1 MKINFKSTRNIQIL
15 VFFGLFLLLEI
26 ILRLFGMRAG
36 TLIDDFKVESEPVY
50 EARFLSD
57 SLGINH
63 ILPEAKNLM
72 AGTIINKQGFRS
84 SFDYNS
90 KIIDSIRQNTKQEIL
105 MIVGDSFVEGCC
117 AENVTNSFPDLM
129 DKDKKYC
136 TLNFGVSG
144 TDPLQYELLVKR
156 YLKELKPDRLIVT
169 IYFGNDVVNFKRIA
183 TPNIPL
189 TYPFKNNKWLYSVA
203 PNNLSGRESYVFK
216 NYKEAYEFYVEH
228 YTLKGPNRN
237 LFERSIQFSVLFSK
251 ICLFTEHKLAKW
263 KWEREHSDLRYDG
276 MAILHKNLVSIV
288 SSCNLAQVPYLFVC
302 IPAPLEA
309 REGKGLKTK
318 YANAFKD
325 LIWFVPEDLTLE
337 DYDGSSIANHL
348 NKQGHKK
355 YAKFLMEILNAESI
369 KDLEK
374 SKILT
379 K

>member
-1 MKINFKSTRNIQIL
+1 MKINFKSTRSIQVMI
-15 VFFGLFLLLEI
+15 FFALYILLEI

-36 TLIDDFKVESEPVY
+36 TLIDDFKVEEDPVY

-72 AGTIINKQGFRS
+72 AGTVINKQGFRS
-84 SFDYNS
+84 SFNFTS
-90 KIIDSIRQNTKQEIL
+90 HIVDSIRQNTKEEIL

-117 AENVTNSFPDLM
+117 ADSVTNSFPDLI
-129 DKDKKYC
+129 DRDKKYVV
-136 TLNFGVSG
+136 LNFGVSG

-156 YLKELKPDRLIVT
+156 YVKELRPDRLIVT
-169 IYFGNDVVNFKRIA
+169 IYFGNDVVNFNRIA

-216 NYKEAYEFYVEH
+216 NYREAYDFYVEH
-228 YTLKGPNRN
+228 YTLKGQNRN
-237 LFERSIQFSVLFSK
+237 LFEKSIQYSVLFSK
-251 ICLFTEHKLAKW
+251 VYLYAEHKLAKW

-276 MAILHKNLVSIV
+276 MAILYKNLISIV
-288 SSCNLAQVPYLFVC
+288 SACDTAQVPYLFVA

-309 REGKGLKTK
+309 HEGKGLKTK
-318 YANAFKD
+318 YAAAFKD
-325 LIWFVPEDLTLE
+325 IKWFVPEDLTLK

-348 NKQGHKK
+348 NRQGHKK
-355 YAKFLMEILNAESI
+355 YAEFLKKVVEEESLGEPAKIKF
-369 KDLEK
+369 
-374 SKILT
+374 
-379 K
+379 